1 MFVVYSIVIIPF
13 IGAIHVSLTE
23 GKNVGGIRRLS
34 LIYTCITYYISIMIW
49 IEFDASK
56 VGIQIVSRFS
66 DWEMFNIAFGV
77 DGLSVFFVILTAL
90 TIPIAVI
97 SGYYIEN
104 KDQKLYL
111 SLILIFSGFI
121 ISVFISLDLIIFYVS
136 FEAVLV
142 PLTLLVGIYGGRR
155 RISAAYILFL
165 YTLFGSLP
173 MLLSFL
179 SMYTITKTTNIVV
192 LSIMSYDYHNLIWLG
207 IFIGLAVKTPLVP
220 FHLWLKTAHAEA
232 NCAVSVVL
240 AGLVLKLATYAHIRV
255 LIQLIPEQTQYFQSL
270 VLVISIISII
280 YTAFICI
287 RQTDF
292 KQLVAYSS
300 INHIGIVCLGIYS
313 NTVTGIEGGI
323 ILSISHGVVSPA
335 LFILVGGVIYDR
347 YHDRTI
353 RYYRG
358 LVTYIPLFSIFFLIF
373 TLGNMATPLTGNW
386 VGEFI
391 SLAGAFQTFPLITI
405 LASSS
410 IVISAC
416 YSIYLYNRIC
426 FGSWSRYL
434 NPVID
439 ITRLEFHVLIPLL
452 ILIIALGIYPNI
464 VLDYLHVSC
473 SSLIY

>member
-1 MFVVYSIVIIPF
+1 MESRMNWKVHVRFGK
-13 IGAIHVSLTE
+13 GA
-23 GKNVGGIRRLS
+23 R
-34 LIYTCITYYISIMIW
+34 
-49 IEFDASK
+49 
-56 VGIQIVSRFS
+56 
-66 DWEMFNIAFGV
+66 
-77 DGLSVFFVILTAL
+77 
-90 TIPIAVI
+90 
-97 SGYYIEN
+97 
-104 KDQKLYL
+104 
-111 SLILIFSGFI
+111 
-121 ISVFISLDLIIFYVS
+121 ISLKGYL
-136 FEAVLV
+136 VLV
-142 PLTLLVGIYGGRR
+142 H
-155 RISAAYILFL
+155 L

-179 SMYTITKTTNIVV
+179 NMYTMTNTTNIAV
-192 LSIMSYDYHNLIWLG
+192 LSLMSPDYHPLIWLG
-207 IFIGLAVKTPLVP
+207 IYIGLAVKTPLVP

-240 AGLVLKLATYAHIRV
+240 AGLVLKLATYAHIRI
-255 LIQLIPEQTQYFQSL
+255 LIQLIPEQTHYFQSL
-270 VLVISIISII
+270 VLVISLISII
-280 YTAFICI
+280 YTAFICL

-300 INHIGIVCLGIYS
+300 INHIGIVCLGLYS
-313 NTVTGIEGGI
+313 NTLTGVEGGVL
-323 ILSISHGVVSPA
+323 LSISHGAVSPA

-358 LVTYIPLFSIFFLIF
+358 LATYMPLFSIFFLIF

-386 VGEFI
+386 TGEFI
-391 SLAGAFQTFPLITI
+391 SLAGAFQTHPIITI
-405 LASSS
+405 LASTS
-410 IVISAC
+410 IVLSAC

-439 ITRLEFHVLIPLL
+439 LTRLEFNVLIPLL
-452 ILIIALGIYPNI
+452 VLIIALGLYPNI

>member
-1 MFVVYSIVIIPF
+1 
-13 IGAIHVSLTE
+13 
-23 GKNVGGIRRLS
+23 
-34 LIYTCITYYISIMIW
+34 
-49 IEFDASK
+49 
-56 VGIQIVSRFS
+56 
-66 DWEMFNIAFGV
+66 
-77 DGLSVFFVILTAL
+77 
-90 TIPIAVI
+90 
-97 SGYYIEN
+97 
-104 KDQKLYL
+104 
-111 SLILIFSGFI
+111 
-121 ISVFISLDLIIFYVS
+121 
-136 FEAVLV
+136 
-142 PLTLLVGIYGGRR
+142 
-155 RISAAYILFL
+155 
-165 YTLFGSLP
+165 

-179 SMYTITKTTNIVV
+179 NMYTITNTTNIAV
-192 LSIMSYDYHNLIWLG
+192 LSLMSPDYHPLIWLG

-240 AGLVLKLATYAHIRV
+240 AGLVLKLATYAHIRI

-270 VLVISIISII
+270 VLVISLISII
-280 YTAFICI
+280 YTAFICL

-300 INHIGIVCLGIYS
+300 INHIGIVCLGLYS
-313 NTVTGIEGGI
+313 NTLTGIEGGI
-323 ILSISHGVVSPA
+323 LLSICHGAVSPA

-358 LVTYIPLFSIFFLIF
+358 LATYMPLFSIFFLIF

-386 VGEFI
+386 TGEFI
-391 SLAGAFQTFPLITI
+391 SLAGAFQTFPIMTM
-405 LASSS
+405 LASTS
-410 IVISAC
+410 IVLSAC

-439 ITRLEFHVLIPLL
+439 LTRLEFNVLIPLL
-452 ILIIALGIYPNI
+452 VLIIALGLYPNI

-473 SSLIY
+473 SSLIYLDPLRIIP